1 MVELEV
7 FLAVVPMGLQ
17 GLEEDGVAM
26 MIEEEVMV
34 VMTAVI
40 TDQAEEGGQT
50 AVAAV
55 LHLVVGLLDASVGRQ
70 SSTRSVPPDIAGPYA
85 SIHFQ

>member
-40 TDQAEEGGQT
+40 TDQAEEGDMVWEILWPT
-50 AVAAV
+50 
-55 LHLVVGLLDASVGRQ
+55 
-70 SSTRSVPPDIAGPYA
+70 
-85 SIHFQ
+85 